1 MKLFSIITINY
12 NNLRGLQHTVES
24 VQIQSNFEELQWIL
38 IDGGSTD
45 GSVEYIE
52 ETKAKMSRRVE
63 IISLSEKDKG
73 IYDAMNKGLSLAT
86 GQYVWFLNSGD
97 SLHSSL
103 ILSKLADKLHDVDSL
118 PDVVYGDT
126 MFVDEERNNLGLI
139 SKKKPQ
145 RYPQRL
151 HGGSFRFGMNICHQ
165 SFLAKR
171 EIVSEYDLNYKQ
183 ASDIDWIIGVLK
195 RSKSSLDAKIVI
207 SDFEVGGSSYQ
218 YTKKAWKERYQVL
231 EKHYGKIP
239 NFLAHIWIFCR
250 RGIFYIQGKLFGKR

>member
-12 NNLRGLQHTVES
+12 NNLRGLRHTVES
-24 VQIQSNFEELQWIL
+24 VQIQSNFEELQWI
-38 IDGGSTD
+38 IVDGGSTD
-45 GSVEYIE
+45 GSAEYIT
-52 ETKAKMSRRVE
+52 ETAVSMARRVE
-63 IISLSEKDKG
+63 IISLSEMDKG
-73 IYDAMNKGLSLAT
+73 IYDAMNKGLALAT

-97 SLHSSL
+97 SLHNSL
-103 ILSKLADKLHDVDSL
+103 VLSKLADALRATDTL

-145 RYPQRL
+145 PYPKRL

-171 EIVSEYDLNYKQ
+171 ELSVDYNLEYKQ

-195 RSKSSLDAKIVI
+195 RSGSSLDAKIVI
-207 SDFEVGGSSYQ
+207 SDFEIGGSSSQ
-218 YTKKAWKERYQVL
+218 NTKKAWKERYKVL
-231 EKHYGKIP
+231 ENHYGRIP
-239 NFLAHIWIFCR
+239 NFFAHIWIFGR
-250 RGIFYIQGKLFGKR
+250 RGWFSLQEKLFGK